1 MARKLVQL
9 FAWITLGYIA
19 FATLSPIGL
28 RPVVTYNPAYERIAA
43 YAILGVLFGLAYPQR
58 IWMAL
63 GIVVSAAVILEGLQH
78 LTPDRHG
85 QLPDLIEKVSG
96 GLLGAFIASAAV
108 KHVLRW

>member
-43 YAILGVLFGLAYPQR
+43 YAILGVLFGAWPSRNEFGWRLA
-58 IWMAL
+58 
-63 GIVVSAAVILEGLQH
+63 S
-78 LTPDRHG
+78 
-85 QLPDLIEKVSG
+85 
-96 GLLGAFIASAAV
+96 
-108 KHVLRW
+108 